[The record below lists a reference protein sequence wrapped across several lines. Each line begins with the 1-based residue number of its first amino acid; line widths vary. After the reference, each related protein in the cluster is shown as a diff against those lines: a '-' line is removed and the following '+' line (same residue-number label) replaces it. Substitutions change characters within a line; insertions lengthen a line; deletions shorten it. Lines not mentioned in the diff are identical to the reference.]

1 MGGDIDFGIV
11 IRVRTVVSLEDLER
25 GQDDASRARGDGR
38 EDSLVTVDQKVNQSA
53 SVRSASRSAGLTD
66 K

>member
-1 MGGDIDFGIV
+1 MGGDIDFGIA

-25 GQDDASRARGDGR
+25 GQDDASRARGDR
-38 EDSLVTVDQKVNQSA
+38 RKDSLVTVDQKVDQSA
-53 SVRSASRSAGLTD
+53 PVRSLSRSAGLTG

>member
-1 MGGDIDFGIV
+1 MGGDIDFGIA

-38 EDSLVTVDQKVNQSA
+38 EDSLVTVD
-53 SVRSASRSAGLTD
+53 
-66 K
+66 